1 MTGKYNIEIY
11 NSTVHYFLTV
21 QRNITVLQGNSASG
35 KTELIRLMTEYNRSK
50 ESSGITLLCEK
61 VCTVLTAEDWQIRIT
76 GMKDR
81 IIFIDEG
88 NDFVKTREFA
98 EVVSKSDNYFVI
110 INRDSLKELP
120 YSICEIYGLKETS
133 ASKYKNAER
142 VYNEMFQL
150 YTSYTEMDFQADH
163 IITEDSQSGF
173 QFFNTAYPEITE
185 SARGNAN
192 VLSCLRRASE
202 EDKTS
207 LAIVDGAAFGA
218 NMAEIYEWLKWNPHN
233 AIFAPESFEY
243 LILISGILDV
253 QKTILEKTYNFADS
267 CRYMSW
273 EQFFTD
279 YLTQITLDSN
289 HPYKKSKLARFYITK
304 KNIKRIL
311 QTLPPNL
318 HIICEKG

>member
-110 INRDSLKELP
+110 IK
-120 YSICEIYGLKETS
+120 K
-133 ASKYKNAER
+133 
-142 VYNEMFQL
+142 
-150 YTSYTEMDFQADH
+150 
-163 IITEDSQSGF
+163 II
-173 QFFNTAYPEITE
+173 
-185 SARGNAN
+185 
-192 VLSCLRRASE
+192 
-202 EDKTS
+202 
-207 LAIVDGAAFGA
+207 
-218 NMAEIYEWLKWNPHN
+218 
-233 AIFAPESFEY
+233 
-243 LILISGILDV
+243 
-253 QKTILEKTYNFADS
+253 
-267 CRYMSW
+267 
-273 EQFFTD
+273 
-279 YLTQITLDSN
+279 
-289 HPYKKSKLARFYITK
+289 
-304 KNIKRIL
+304 
-311 QTLPPNL
+311 
-318 HIICEKG
+318 